1 MSGAVVSLKAHGF
14 FDCMRRWWNL
24 FEMAQAYARD
34 LPLIAVATVRSHRTG
49 SQTPTCFKIEESFG
63 HVWGG
68 KTDMIHGF
76 WGPMDGHK
84 ARSFWT
90 CSYQVIPYAMFQ
102 FDFNLQSGR
111 MRGKTQSDHGKLTS
125 LQRKFLIPLL
135 VPLGCFNADLCA
147 CVWCL
152 SNRSSY
158 LAKRIHQTYLAL
170 HTQFHGGFVWFGILG
185 TLSPFTGC
193 FSFPHSSVIRWI
205 RQGC

>member
-76 WGPMDGHK
+76 WGPGWTQGTQLLDVFIPGHTICHV
-84 ARSFWT
+84 SVW
-90 CSYQVIPYAMFQ
+90 FQ
-102 FDFNLQSGR
+102 FAI
-111 MRGKTQSDHGKLTS
+111 GKDEGKNSERPRKTHKSAAQILNTFACS
-125 LQRKFLIPLL
+125 SWMLQRRPMCMCLVLIKP
-135 VPLGCFNADLCA
+135 VQ
-147 CVWCL
+147 L
-152 SNRSSY
+152 SS
-158 LAKRIHQTYLAL
+158 
-170 HTQFHGGFVWFGILG
+170 
-185 TLSPFTGC
+185 
-193 FSFPHSSVIRWI
+193 
-205 RQGC
+205 